1 MARNYGLDTPRQT
14 RRSLRPHIDSEAFGR
29 LSERF
34 ARFLGTARFLVYMT
48 IFVSTW
54 VIWNFTA
61 PVGYRISDS
70 RTCIIA

>member
-34 ARFLGTARFLVYMT
+34 ARF
-48 IFVSTW
+48 
-54 VIWNFTA
+54 
-61 PVGYRISDS
+61 
-70 RTCIIA
+70 